1 MIRLWWKSF
10 SEENTQRK
18 LDFKRFF
25 LFFFKSQQNL
35 ELQWPE
41 GNVLSGF
48 GKFFGVETNR
58 GPGPI
63 DAGTSEI
70 FDARPDGFK
79 IRIRAD
85 KNIKQN

>member
-1 MIRLWWKSF
+1 MMKNPFLKKTLN
-10 SEENTQRK
+10 ENWILK
-18 LDFKRFF
+18 VLFY
-25 LFFFKSQQNL
+25 FFFKSQNNI

-41 GNVLSGF
+41 CNVLSGF

-70 FDARPDGFK
+70 FDARPDGFE
-79 IRIRAD
+79 IRIRAE
-85 KNIKQN
+85 KSIK